1 MKKTK
6 TTKAITQASPTSMSR
21 KSRPGSLIQEAKFP
35 DQMIEQLIDE
45 LAEKLFPH
53 QESEEEQETFTPEGR
68 ARVREW
74 IERAAVQLFVL
85 RQVAS
90 EFVAYYA
97 GPERHP
103 SSGCGHCGGLP
114 HSSTCFVGRFQRAL
128 EAR

>member
-90 EFVAYYA
+90 E
-97 GPERHP
+97 
-103 SSGCGHCGGLP
+103 CGHCGGLP